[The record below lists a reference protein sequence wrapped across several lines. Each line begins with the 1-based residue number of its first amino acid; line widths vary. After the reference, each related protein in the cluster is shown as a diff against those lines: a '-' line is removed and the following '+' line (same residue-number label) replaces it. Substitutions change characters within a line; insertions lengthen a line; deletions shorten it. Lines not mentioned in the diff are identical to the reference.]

1 MQCRLIKPMYLKAL
15 LSELRILLM
24 FLLLQQN
31 FLLSASFL
39 SSEANLASSTNIELL
54 TAPCNVDQID

>member
-15 LSELRILLM
+15 LSELRIILM

-31 FLLSASFL
+31 FCFPL
-39 SSEANLASSTNIELL
+39 NLRSSTNIELS
-54 TAPCNVDQID
+54 TAPCNVGQKD

>member
-31 FLLSASFL
+31 FLLSVSFL
-39 SSEANLASSTNIELL
+39 SSEAKL
-54 TAPCNVDQID
+54 NVFNQH

>member
-1 MQCRLIKPMYLKAL
+1 MQCRLNRPTYLEVL
-15 LSELRILLM
+15 SSELRILLM

-39 SSEANLASSTNIELL
+39 SSEAEL
-54 TAPCNVDQID
+54 NVFNQH